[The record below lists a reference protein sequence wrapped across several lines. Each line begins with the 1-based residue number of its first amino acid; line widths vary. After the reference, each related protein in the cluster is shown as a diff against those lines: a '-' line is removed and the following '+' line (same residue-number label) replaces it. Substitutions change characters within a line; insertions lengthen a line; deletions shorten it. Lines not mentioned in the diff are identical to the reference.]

1 MSLPE
6 LAQVGEVAII
16 AAALLGLVYAIKP
29 LIAGFVAGQRQ
40 LADVNREL
48 LRALQAADRS
58 QDRNSEEL
66 HQLRETAKAQ
76 TDALKAQ
83 TEAMT
88 AAMER
93 HAVALAELV
102 KSQHDAATR
111 ITTAQDTTAAQT
123 VTSLTA
129 AIAARDHEVIAGIG
143 RIEQAISQLRT
154 EVAEGHRNAKRDV
167 LAKIDVVLAEL
178 ATMRPTPPPPKILPL
193 HPTDAEEVA

>member
-1 MSLPE
+1 MFPPE

-29 LIAGFVAGQRQ
+29 LIAGFVQGQRQ

-66 HQLRETAKAQ
+66 RQLRETTKAQ

-102 KSQHDAATR
+102 KSQSDAATR
-111 ITTAQDTTAAQT
+111 ITTAQDVTATQT
-123 VTSLTA
+123 IASLNAT
-129 AIAARDHEVIAGIG
+129 IASHDHEVMTVLG
-143 RIEQAISQLRT
+143 RIEGAVNALRT
-154 EVAEGHRNAKRDV
+154 EFADGHRAASKVTNGKLDQ
-167 LAKIDVVLAEL
+167 ILAEL
-178 ATMRPTPPPPKILPL
+178 MAMRPPPSTPKVLPL
-193 HPTDAEEVA
+193 HPVDAEEVA